1 MGRTLGQTLGKT
13 GMKPTTAA
21 FLILLGITVTVWV
34 MRGLGILTFIPGGL
48 LWLLLLGTIG
58 AGVVDI
64 VQKTRRW

>member
-1 MGRTLGQTLGKT
+1 
-13 GMKPTTAA
+13 MKPTTMI
-21 FLILLGITVTVWV
+21 FLILLGVLATVWV

>member
-64 VQKTRRW
+64 VQKTRR